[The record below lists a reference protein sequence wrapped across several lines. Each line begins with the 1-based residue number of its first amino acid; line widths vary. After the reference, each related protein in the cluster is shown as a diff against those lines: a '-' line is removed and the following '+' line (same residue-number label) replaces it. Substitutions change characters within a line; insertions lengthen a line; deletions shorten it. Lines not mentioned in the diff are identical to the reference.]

1 MLKLLGPYHQ
11 GSVTLVQ
18 SPEMKRTFHEQR
30 SLRVSWTFIVKLS
43 KLWAMM
49 CDLFHHTPAMWPVVV
64 ILKNRDPLIWY
75 LEMKCNE
82 DMMSERASFR
92 MFIAMQ

>member
-1 MLKLLGPYHQ
+1 
-11 GSVTLVQ
+11 
-18 SPEMKRTFHEQR
+18 
-30 SLRVSWTFIVKLS
+30 
-43 KLWAMM
+43 MM
-49 CDLFHHTPAMWPVVV
+49 GDLFHHTPAMWPVVV